1 MVYIFAETVE
11 AVHIPYTAITIIFIF
26 LATGIAAFIR
36 RRSRDKCLKD
46 FAQNMVTLEE
56 TSGKTIWG
64 KLRVENTGLEFVY
77 STKHED
83 QQGHEETSYI
93 LYKYEYPNV
102 AALIRYHDQLSERNK
117 KAREKELKRTYH
129 PTLLRRLQRK
139 IANVFKTVRDSVMEV
154 VNLLISQAK
163 KATPAGAVLTSQ
175 DKYVS
180 QMKQELMGSVG
191 TSYEPLLERYIGNR
205 VVLELIKG
213 DNIIE
218 YCGVLKEY
226 TADFIEV
233 MDVDFE
239 AKEDEPAKKADLVV
253 LRKYGVIRHLG
264 E

>member
-1 MVYIFAETVE
+1 MPYLFAV
-11 AVHIPYTAITIIFIF
+11 AIPYTAITIIFII
-26 LATGIAAFIR
+26 LATAVGAFIR

-46 FAQNMVTLEE
+46 FSKNMVTLED

-77 STKHED
+77 KTKHED
-83 QQGHEETSYI
+83 QQGHHETSYI
-93 LYKYEYPNV
+93 LYKYEYPNIAV
-102 AALIRYHDQLSERNK
+102 LIRYLDELSERNK
-117 KAREKELKRTYH
+117 KERQKKLKKTYH
-129 PTLLRRLQRK
+129 PTLLRRLKRK
-139 IANVFKTVRDSVMEV
+139 TANIFKTIRDSVMEV

-163 KATPAGAVLTSQ
+163 KATPAGAVLSSQ

-180 QMKQELMGSVG
+180 QMKQELMGSIG
-191 TSYEPLLERYIGNR
+191 TSYEPLLERYIGKR

-213 DNIIE
+213 DKIFE

-226 TADFIEV
+226 TVEFIEV
-233 MDVDFE
+233 MDVNYK

>member
-1 MVYIFAETVE
+1 MVYIFAETAE
-11 AVHIPYTAITIIFIF
+11 PMQIPYTAITIIFII
-26 LATGIAAFIR
+26 LATAVGAFIR

-46 FAQNMVTLEE
+46 FSRNMVTLEE

-77 STKHED
+77 KTKHED
-83 QQGHEETSYI
+83 QQGHHETSYI
-93 LYKYEYPNV
+93 LYKYEYPNIAV
-102 AALIRYHDQLSERNK
+102 LVRYHDELSERNK
-117 KAREKELKRTYH
+117 KARKKELKKTYH
-129 PTLLRRLQRK
+129 PTPLRRIKRK
-139 IANVFKTVRDSVMEV
+139 IANVFKTIRDSVMEV

-163 KATPAGAVLTSQ
+163 KATPAGAVLSSQ

-180 QMKQELMGSVG
+180 QMKQELMGSMG

-205 VVLELIKG
+205 VVLELIRG
-213 DNIIE
+213 DKIFE

-226 TADFIEV
+226 TVGFIEV
-233 MDVDFE
+233 MDVNYKV
-239 AKEDEPAKKADLVV
+239 KEDQPVKKADLVV

>member
-1 MVYIFAETVE
+1 MPYLFAV
-11 AVHIPYTAITIIFIF
+11 AIPYTAITIIFII
-26 LATGIAAFIR
+26 LATAVGAFIR

-46 FAQNMVTLEE
+46 FSRNMVTLED

-77 STKHED
+77 KTKHED
-83 QQGHEETSYI
+83 QQGHHETSYI
-93 LYKYEYPNV
+93 LYKYEYPNIAV
-102 AALIRYHDQLSERNK
+102 LIRYLDELSERNK
-117 KAREKELKRTYH
+117 KERQKKLKKTYH
-129 PTLLRRLQRK
+129 PTLLRRLKRK
-139 IANVFKTVRDSVMEV
+139 TANIFKTIRDSVMEV

-163 KATPAGAVLTSQ
+163 KATPAGAVLSSQ

-180 QMKQELMGSVG
+180 QMKQELMGSIG
-191 TSYEPLLERYIGNR
+191 TSYEPLLERYIGKR

-213 DNIIE
+213 DKIFE

-226 TADFIEV
+226 TVEFIEV
-233 MDVDFE
+233 MDVNYK

>member
-1 MVYIFAETVE
+1 MVYIFAETAE
-11 AVHIPYTAITIIFIF
+11 PMQIPYTAITIIFII
-26 LATGIAAFIR
+26 LATAVGAFIR

-46 FAQNMVTLEE
+46 FSRNMVTLEE

-77 STKHED
+77 KTKHED
-83 QQGHEETSYI
+83 QQGHHETSYI
-93 LYKYEYPNV
+93 LYKYEYPNIAV
-102 AALIRYHDQLSERNK
+102 LVRYHDELSERNK
-117 KAREKELKRTYH
+117 KARKKELKRTYH
-129 PTLLRRLQRK
+129 PTPLRRIKRK
-139 IANVFKTVRDSVMEV
+139 IANVFKTIRDSVMEV

-163 KATPAGAVLTSQ
+163 KATPAGAVLSSQ

-180 QMKQELMGSVG
+180 QMKQELMGSMG

-205 VVLELIKG
+205 VVLELIRG
-213 DNIIE
+213 DKIFE

-226 TADFIEV
+226 TVEFIEV
-233 MDVDFE
+233 MDVNYKV
-239 AKEDEPAKKADLVV
+239 KEDQPVKKADLVV